1 MSLWLLVFLSC
12 IELLLFFAVV
22 VFYVRLRRSEQA
34 LNELQSKQEAL
45 LERLASNAQLEQELV
60 ASFHHRQAELEGLNE
75 DMAEQA
81 EALTELIRQAERIT
95 RSPQSLR
102 QIILNGHRRGQS
114 ARALAHS
121 TGLSVEEVEL
131 ILMEEQG

>member
-22 VFYVRLRRSEQA
+22 VFYLRLRRSEQA

-45 LERLASNAQLEQELV
+45 LARLASNAQLEQELV
-60 ASFHHRQAELEGLNE
+60 ASFHHRQAELEDLNAE
-75 DMAEQA
+75 LTEQA
-81 EALTELIRQAERIT
+81 DGLRELIRQAERIT

-131 ILMEEQG
+131 ILMEEG